1 MASQHRLVVDR
12 WLDDAQ
18 GLSGIKSMRTTQPIR
33 KKLLL
38 AMLVLA
44 CAIIVLAYSGVRG
57 VFAYRDLAAT
67 VSNRAA
73 ELPTTAELTQAVDEL
88 RFAIVQRRNELVDH
102 HRVAPV
108 FADLHDEFRHLHS
121 PLLSDTEAHSLRQDS
136 IDDSIQHHLLRVRA
150 ILDRYQEQLQSSDAN
165 DRFLADR
172 SREQD
177 MVSDISCLLDE
188 IEAKQTLTEILDPLS
203 ALVQSQK
210 LKEFHQLVHALPT
223 FLQSRM
229 ASFRVEVRS
238 QYRTW
243 IILTIS
249 STTFATCL
257 IIGVLIYTRR
267 VVINPFK
274 QLLLGARKV
283 AGGDFDHRIVM
294 QNQDELA
301 ELASAINTATAE
313 FRTIQRD
320 LHDQVR
326 ERSREVIRNEQL
338 ASVGFLAAGVAHEI
352 NNPLASI
359 AWSAEALES
368 RLHRILHPSD
378 ETADPAAAA
387 PDVETLRSYLRRIQ
401 DEAFRCK
408 GITERLLDFSRLGQ
422 AERKQTVDVADLVED
437 VIAMVR
443 HLGQYRNHKVVFE
456 RHGDT
461 HAWAS
466 PQEMKQVVLNLL
478 TNALDSL
485 SPEQADGQVT
495 ITMDGDPHW
504 LRLSIDDNGC
514 GMTDEVLEHLFE
526 PFFTRRRD
534 GRGTGLGLPIT
545 SRIIADHGGRI
556 QPSSRGPNLGS
567 RFEIQIPRQQ
577 ASHEHE
583 SHFSNAIAA

>member
-1 MASQHRLVVDR
+1 
-12 WLDDAQ
+12 
-18 GLSGIKSMRTTQPIR
+18 MRSAQPIR

-44 CAIIVLAYSGVRG
+44 SAVFVLAYSGVRG

-67 VSNRAA
+67 LSNRAA

-88 RFAIVQRRNELVDH
+88 RFAIAQRRAEAVDH
-102 HRVAPV
+102 SPTRV
-108 FADLHDEFRHLHS
+108 FDDLHNNFRTLQA
-121 PLLSDTEAHSLRQDS
+121 PLIADNSVDLWQDS
-136 IDDSIQHHLLRVRA
+136 HDSGIQHHFIRVKS
-150 ILDRYQEQLQSSDAN
+150 ILDRYEDQLTSSDSS
-165 DRFLADR
+165 DKYLADR
-172 SREQD
+172 SREHE
-177 MVSDISCLLDE
+177 MVRDISRLLDE
-188 IEAKQTLTEILDPLS
+188 ISAKRSLADAWDPTTVMIQT
-203 ALVQSQK
+203 QK
-210 LKEFHQLVHALPT
+210 LGKLHRLVHALPT
-223 FLQSRM
+223 FLQGRM

-238 QYRTW
+238 RYRTW
-243 IILTIS
+243 IILTSS
-249 STTFATCL
+249 STAFAAVL
-257 IIGVLIYTRR
+257 IVGVLIFTRR
-267 VVINPFK
+267 VVIRPFK
-274 QLLLGARKV
+274 ELLNGARLV
-283 AGGDFDHRIVM
+283 AAGNFDHRIEM
-294 QNQDELA
+294 TSQDELA
-301 ELASAINTATAE
+301 ELAAAINTATDE

-368 RLHRILHPSD
+368 RLHRILHPVESASG
-378 ETADPAAAA
+378 EA
-387 PDVETLRSYLRRIQ
+387 PPVPDLDTLRNYLRRIQ

-422 AERKQTVDVADLVED
+422 AERKQAVDMTELVED

-443 HLGQYRNHKVVFE
+443 HLGQYRAHRIVFE
-456 RHGDT
+456 PTTDAV
-461 HAWAS
+461 AWAS

-485 SPEQADGQVT
+485 APDRSDGVVT
-495 ITMDGDPHW
+495 IRLEGDSTW
-504 LRLSIDDNGC
+504 LRLFIEDNGC

-556 QPSSRGPNLGS
+556 QPFSRGPDQGS
-567 RFEIQIPRQQ
+567 RFEIQIPRKPSREQ
-577 ASHEHE
+577 AEHGYLQ
-583 SHFSNAIAA
+583 AAA

>member
-1 MASQHRLVVDR
+1 
-12 WLDDAQ
+12 
-18 GLSGIKSMRTTQPIR
+18 
-33 KKLLL
+33 
-38 AMLVLA
+38 
-44 CAIIVLAYSGVRG
+44 
-57 VFAYRDLAAT
+57 
-67 VSNRAA
+67 
-73 ELPTTAELTQAVDEL
+73 
-88 RFAIVQRRNELVDH
+88 
-102 HRVAPV
+102 
-108 FADLHDEFRHLHS
+108 
-121 PLLSDTEAHSLRQDS
+121 
-136 IDDSIQHHLLRVRA
+136 
-150 ILDRYQEQLQSSDAN
+150 
-165 DRFLADR
+165 
-172 SREQD
+172 
-177 MVSDISCLLDE
+177 
-188 IEAKQTLTEILDPLS
+188 
-203 ALVQSQK
+203 
-210 LKEFHQLVHALPT
+210 
-223 FLQSRM
+223 
-229 ASFRVEVRS
+229 
-238 QYRTW
+238 
-243 IILTIS
+243 
-249 STTFATCL
+249 
-257 IIGVLIYTRR
+257 
-267 VVINPFK
+267 
-274 QLLLGARKV
+274 
-283 AGGDFDHRIVM
+283 
-294 QNQDELA
+294 
-301 ELASAINTATAE
+301 
-313 FRTIQRD
+313 
-320 LHDQVR
+320 
-326 ERSREVIRNEQL
+326 
-338 ASVGFLAAGVAHEI
+338 
-352 NNPLASI
+352 
-359 AWSAEALES
+359 
-368 RLHRILHPSD
+368 
-378 ETADPAAAA
+378 
-387 PDVETLRSYLRRIQ
+387 LRRIQ